1 MFNFIK
7 ITFIYLF
14 LSFSAFAN
22 EVNDIKEI
30 NIDGLQRINYNTVLS
45 YGEVNIDIDYTESL
59 SNNIIKKT
67 L

>member
-1 MFNFIK
+1 MVNFIK

-30 NIDGLQRINYNTVLS
+30 NINGLQRINYDTELS
-45 YGEVNIDIDYTESL
+45 YGEVNIDIDYT
-59 SNNIIKKT
+59 
-67 L
+67 

>member
-1 MFNFIK
+1 MVNFIK

-30 NIDGLQRINYNTVLS
+30 NIDGLQRINYDTVLS

-59 SNNIIKKT
+59 SNNII
-67 L
+67 